1 MYNAGTCTTQLH
13 VTDYTEFNWCLERPG
28 ASTMTSPSL
37 PPDSELLA
45 PLAYSWASTESHKDT
60 HDTGMG

>member
-1 MYNAGTCTTQLH
+1 MLVH
-13 VTDYTEFNWCLERPG
+13 VLLSCMLLITLNLTG
-28 ASTMTSPSL
+28 AWDAQGPPLYDQPLSTPR
-37 PPDSELLA
+37 EWIA